1 MCGRFVS
8 TASPERIASYFG
20 AEAVAESL
28 GENYNVAPTQDI
40 YAVVTGADGVVR
52 VQAFHW
58 GLIPSWAKERKIGN
72 RMINA
77 RSETLAEKPAFRG
90 LFKKKR
96 CIIPMDG
103 FYEWKPGR
111 DDGPLNA
118 KGKPLKQPLF
128 IRRLDG
134 EPLAVAGLWAAW
146 KDPTDPESRF
156 LHSASVITT
165 SANKMLEPVHDRM
178 PVLVPESSWSLW
190 LDPKNDDV
198 STLSDIFAPRDD
210 GELTMYE
217 VSTDVNNVR
226 NTGPALIQPLKWLN
240 YARTGRAQAHRTAC
254 GDCVRRRW
262 WRRRSGVP
270 RGWRLPTAR
279 VVPDR
284 RYERHWRN

>member
-20 AEAVAESL
+20 AEVAAESL
-28 GENYNVAPTQDI
+28 GEHYNVAPTQDI
-40 YAVVTGADGVVR
+40 YAVVTGADGVAR

-77 RSETLAEKPAFRG
+77 RSETLAEKPAFRA

-111 DDGPLNA
+111 DDGPLTA

-128 IRRLDG
+128 ISRLDG
-134 EPLAVAGLWAAW
+134 EPLAVAGLWTAW
-146 KDPTDPESRF
+146 KDPSDPESRF
-156 LHSASVITT
+156 LHSATVITT
-165 SANKMLEPVHDRM
+165 SANKLMEPVHNRM
-178 PVLVPESSWSLW
+178 PVLVPKSAWATW

-210 GELTMYE
+210 GLLTMHE
-217 VSTDVNNVR
+217 VSTNVNNVR
-226 NTGPALIQPLKWLN
+226 NTGPTLIQPL
-240 YARTGRAQAHRTAC
+240 HR
-254 GDCVRRRW
+254 
-262 WRRRSGVP
+262 
-270 RGWRLPTAR
+270 
-279 VVPDR
+279 
-284 RYERHWRN
+284 

>member
-20 AEAVAESL
+20 AEVAAESL

-40 YAVVTGADGVVR
+40 YAVVTRSDGVAC

-103 FYEWKPGR
+103 FYEWRPGR

-134 EPLAVAGLWAAW
+134 EPLAVAGLWTAW

-156 LHSASVITT
+156 LHSATVITT
-165 SANKMLEPVHDRM
+165 SANKLMEPVHNRM
-178 PVLVPESSWSLW
+178 PVLVPQSEWGSW
-190 LDPKNDDV
+190 LDPSNDDV

-210 GELTMYE
+210 GLLTMHE
-217 VSTDVNNVR
+217 VTTDVNNVR
-226 NTGPALIQPLKWLN
+226 NTGPALIQPLQ
-240 YARTGRAQAHRTAC
+240 R
-254 GDCVRRRW
+254 
-262 WRRRSGVP
+262 
-270 RGWRLPTAR
+270 
-279 VVPDR
+279 
-284 RYERHWRN
+284 